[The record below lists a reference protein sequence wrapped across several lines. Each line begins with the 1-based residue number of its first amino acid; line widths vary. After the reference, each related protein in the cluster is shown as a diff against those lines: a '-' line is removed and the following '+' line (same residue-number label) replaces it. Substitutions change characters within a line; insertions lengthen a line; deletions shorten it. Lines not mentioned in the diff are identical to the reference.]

1 MRNAS
6 CLPSPWPASSL
17 FLLYVFAEFPCDV
30 LLKAAQ
36 QLSGLALFAS
46 RKSRE
51 QLTSACLAATFIGV
65 SAPKETAG
73 IIEELNVLSLVYT
86 VNC

>member
-1 MRNAS
+1 MQVFTFPVAS
-6 CLPSPWPASSL
+6 LQPFS
-17 FLLYVFAEFPCDV
+17 FACFCRISIGDV

-73 IIEELNVLSLVYT
+73 IMEELDVLSLVYT